1 MDQEANANA
10 AVIEETAPTTPAVPE
25 SPAVVKKEAP
35 KKDKPSD
42 AELLKRAKKEIAE
55 YKNEIALADQ
65 ARAELAM
72 ELEGQ
77 RTKNEILFKTNQDMK
92 QQVSELE
99 SKQALVMQVMS
110 EKFRMLTNDL
120 VILLNAK

>member
-1 MDQEANANA
+1 MDENNVGVVEA
-10 AVIEETAPTTPAVPE
+10 TTTMAPAVE
-25 SPAVVKKEAP
+25 YTVPAQPVKKEQP

-42 AELLKRAKKEIAE
+42 AELLKKAKKEIAE
-55 YKNEIALADQ
+55 YKNEVALSDR
-65 ARAELAM
+65 ARVELAE

-77 RTKNEILFKTNQDMK
+77 RIKNEILFKTNQDMK